1 MAFVVGEIAA
11 PITADPSQF
20 NRAMADVKAKGEELS
35 RNIGAQ
41 WGSLSK
47 KMEDVGKSLTKYV
60 TTPIVGAGVLSA
72 KSAIDFESAFAG
84 VRKTVE
90 ATEAQFAALEEG
102 IRGMSREI
110 PAAATEIAGVA
121 EAAGQLGIETDSILG
136 FTRTMIDLGESTN
149 LSATDAA
156 TALAR
161 LANITQMPQ
170 DQFDRLGS
178 TIVALGNNLA
188 TTEAEIVEMG
198 TRLAGAGKQVGMSE
212 AQILSFAGAL
222 SSVGI
227 EAEAG
232 GSAFSRVMS
241 QMQLAV
247 ETGGQALTDFASVAG
262 MSTAEFKRA
271 FQEDAT
277 AAIIAFI
284 TGLGSAEER
293 GQSAIKV
300 LEDMGITEIRLRDAL
315 LRAAGAGDLFS
326 NSIEIGT
333 RAWEENTAL
342 TEEAKQRYE
351 TTAAQLAIL
360 KNNVYE
366 VAMQFGET
374 LLPQIQSVVN
384 WLKELTAKFQNLTPE
399 QQETIV
405 KLGLLAAAIGPV
417 LLTGSKLILT
427 GSKLITLIKDIGA
440 ALSFLA
446 ANPVG
451 MTVVAIGAL
460 VAAGIYVWR
469 NWDDIK
475 VKLVAIWEVI
485 CASAENVSIK
495 IQNAWW
501 TMQKK
506 LNEVVLAV
514 IDTVSPLIQW
524 LPDSMTAGFSKL
536 RQGVASNLAKVQGSL
551 DELDKRA
558 KDNFQRVQNA
568 LSGVDI
574 AFHRTEESAADMA
587 RGFRELESTTKS
599 VGEEV
604 QNTGDEVQ
612 NVGNEAQSAAT
623 KIGGLG
629 DVGESAAE
637 KIKTAWIGTTDSI
650 KSALS
655 LLQTMHET
663 EMVYAEMEG
672 DTVETLRL
680 KHQQLKKEL
689 EVQKVVVAEFTSEL
703 EKAAKAGVKKGETVE
718 DLAKRIDELN
728 LRLAEE
734 QLAQANLEKQVY
746 DTEEAIKEQ
755 GKSVRTLA
763 EEVKKAAETYN
774 IQMAKALEEYE
785 KNVKQTNATLKR
797 ETESLHRDLSARLD
811 DIAARGA
818 ERERQVT
825 EQYQREL
832 ESRASSLMNF
842 VGLFDEVTN
851 RQVSGETLLRNL
863 EGQVGA
869 FGDWQKNIQALTA
882 RGVDEGLLKELREMG
897 PKAAPEIAALNTLT
911 DKQLSKYV
919 ELWRE
924 RQKQAK
930 EEAVAQLSGQ
940 RIEMNRQLEEIRMD
954 TSRQMEQQQQEVAQK
969 LAEMNAK
976 AKEELER
983 YKLEWEKKNEEIRKS
998 TEQNIKNIHE
1008 KFNELVGRSTDYGIS
1023 VVENFASGMESQ
1035 FDRLRQTLEDMAS
1048 IVDSYMPHSPAKLGP
1063 LRRLYE
1069 YGPALVK
1076 GLMDGITGSLPGL
1089 GVVAHNF
1096 ASSILPMA
1104 GASGVMNNT
1113 TTNNSNIVINV
1124 YTWDEAERALAR
1136 LGVR

>member
-47 KMEDVGKSLTKYV
+47 KMKDVGKSLTKYV

-121 EAAGQLGIETDSILG
+121 EAAGQLGIETDNILG
-136 FTRTMIDLGESTN
+136 FTRTMIDLGEATN
-149 LSATDAA
+149 MSATDAA
-156 TALAR
+156 TSLAR

-170 DQFDRLGS
+170 SEFDRLGS
-178 TIVALGNNLA
+178 TVVALGNNLA
-188 TTEAEIVEMG
+188 TTESEIVEMG
-198 TRLAGAGKQVGMSE
+198 LRLAGAGKQVGMSE

-232 GSAFSRVMS
+232 GSAFSRVMT
-241 QMQLAV
+241 QMQLAT
-247 ETGGQALTDFASVAG
+247 ETGGRALNDFASVAG
-262 MSTAEFKRA
+262 MSADEFRQA

-277 AAIIAFI
+277 SAIISFVE
-284 TGLGSAEER
+284 GLGNAEDR
-293 GQSAIKV
+293 GTSAIKV
-300 LEDMGITEIRLRDAL
+300 LDDMGITEIRLRDAL
-315 LRAAGAGDLFS
+315 LRAAGAGDLFAE
-326 NSIEIGT
+326 SIEIGT
-333 RAWEENTAL
+333 TAWEENTAL
-342 TEEAKQRYE
+342 TKEAEQRYK
-351 TTAAQLAIL
+351 TLASQLKIA
-360 KNNVYE
+360 KNNVIDS
-366 VAMQFGET
+366 AISIGEI
-374 LLPQIQSVVN
+374 LSPHIQRASEL
-384 WLKELTAKFQNLTPE
+384 LKELTERFRSLSPE
-399 QQETIV
+399 QRENYIKWGLIV
-405 KLGLLAAAIGPV
+405 AAIGPV
-417 LLTGSKLILT
+417 LTVGAKAI
-427 GSKLITLIKDIGA
+427 GVIKGIGA
-440 ALSFLA
+440 ALMWLN
-446 ANPVG
+446 ANP
-451 MTVVAIGAL
+451 IGLVIIGIAAL
-460 VAAGIYVWR
+460 VAAGVTLYK

-475 VKLVAIWEVI
+475 GKLVAIWEVI

-536 RQGVASNLAKVQGSL
+536 RQGVASNLAEVQVKLGDLS
-551 DELDKRA
+551 KQA
-558 KDNFQRVQNA
+558 KDNFQQVQDA
-568 LSGVDI
+568 LSGVHTSFTKTGG
-574 AFHRTEESAADMA
+574 AAREMRTDLVDNWGRIKNETENVENKIEDVEGSFKGFGDSA
-587 RGFRELESTTKS
+587 K
-599 VGEEV
+599 
-604 QNTGDEVQ
+604 
-612 NVGNEAQSAAT
+612 
-623 KIGGLG
+623 
-629 DVGESAAE
+629 DVGD
-637 KIKTAWIGTTDSI
+637 KIRTVWTGTVGAI
-650 KSALS
+650 RSALS

-689 EVQKVVVAEFTSEL
+689 EVQKVVVAESTSEL

-755 GKSVRTLA
+755 GKGVRTLA

-774 IQMAKALEEYE
+774 IQMANALEDYQS
-785 KNVKQTNATLKR
+785 KVKKVNDELR
-797 ETESLHRDLSARLD
+797 RDTEALQQDLSSRLD

-832 ESRASSLMNF
+832 ESRTRSLMNF
-842 VGLFDEVTN
+842 VGLFDEITG
-851 RQVSGETLLRNL
+851 REVSGETLLRNL

-869 FGDWQKNIQALTA
+869 FSDWQKNIQALA
-882 RGVDEGLLKELREMG
+882 SRGVDEGLLKELREMG
-897 PKAAPEIAALNTLT
+897 PKAAPEIEALNTLT
-911 DKQLSKYV
+911 DEQLDKYV

-930 EEAVAQLSGQ
+930 EEAVAQLSDQ
-940 RIEMNRQLEEIRMD
+940 REEMNRQLDDIRAD
-954 TSRQMEQQQQEVAQK
+954 TARQMEQQNQEIARK
-969 LAEMNAK
+969 LAEMQDK
-976 AKEELER
+976 AKEELEK
-983 YKLEWEKKNEEIRKS
+983 YKIEWEKKNEEIRKN
-998 TEQNIKNIHE
+998 TEKNIKTIHE
-1008 KFNELVGRSTDYGIS
+1008 KYNDLVGKATEYGVSMMDNFIS
-1023 VVENFASGMESQ
+1023 GVESQ

-1048 IVDSYMPHSPAKLGP
+1048 IVDSYMPHSPAKVGP
-1063 LRRLYE
+1063 LRRLAE

-1076 GLMDGITGSLPGL
+1076 GIMDGVNRSLPKLGGVAAGL
-1089 GVVAHNF
+1089 ASMVAPR
-1096 ASSILPMA
+1096 SLSGPLSA
-1104 GASGVMNNT
+1104 GGESNIST
-1113 TTNNSNIVINV
+1113 HNSNVIVNV